1 MAIAVEE
8 GSKRVYERVT
18 MKAGVIS
25 SNKAYHRGSPSES
38 VREREY
44 EACESN

>member
-8 GSKRVYERVT
+8 GRKRAYERVT
-18 MKAGVIS
+18 TKAGVVS
-25 SNKAYHRGSPSES
+25 SNKVYHRGSPSES

-44 EACESN
+44 KARESN